1 MKNKI
6 LFCMFLFFIGM
17 SGAWAQGITVTGKVT
32 DYEGLEVIGGNVTV
46 KGTTTGTITDM
57 SGQYTIQVSNPAKA
71 VLVFSYIF

>member
-46 KGTTTGTITDM
+46 KGCW
-57 SGQYTIQVSNPAKA
+57 KK
-71 VLVFSYIF
+71 